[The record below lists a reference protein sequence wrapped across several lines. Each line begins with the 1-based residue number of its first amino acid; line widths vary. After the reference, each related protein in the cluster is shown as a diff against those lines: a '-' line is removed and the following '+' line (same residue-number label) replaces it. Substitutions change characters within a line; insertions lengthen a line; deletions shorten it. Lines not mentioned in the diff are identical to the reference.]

1 MRVTTV
7 AGVCARIARAF
18 VVATA
23 MTLAICVAIA
33 VGATVARAQDNTGVT
48 TAPGGMD
55 SGDGVEPGSSPG
67 DSMNSDMQTSDPSMP
82 PPMAKMHVRSPITG
96 SMMAAPP
103 YGLAPLKIGFF
114 VLADDPEGIGFLTYS
129 WNFGDGTVSSLP
141 PELYIFHTY
150 QNPGT
155 YSCELT
161 ITTVDG
167 RAQTF
172 RQGVVVKA
180 AGD

>member
-1 MRVTTV
+1 MPLRHLAIFLLAVFCLPLAL
-7 AGVCARIARAF
+7 AGVD
-18 VVATA
+18 
-23 MTLAICVAIA
+23 
-33 VGATVARAQDNTGVT
+33 AQ
-48 TAPGGMD
+48 
-55 SGDGVEPGSSPG
+55 
-67 DSMNSDMQTSDPSMP
+67 
-82 PPMAKMHVRSPITG
+82 
-96 SMMAAPP
+96 
-103 YGLAPLKIGFF
+103 
-114 VLADDPEGIGFLTYS
+114 
-129 WNFGDGTVSSLP
+129 TVSSLP

-167 RAQTF
+167 RSQTF

>member
-1 MRVTTV
+1 MRP
-7 AGVCARIARAF
+7 GF
-18 VVATA
+18 TA
-23 MTLAICVAIA
+23 NVSAAIA
-33 VGATVARAQDNTGVT
+33 LCAAIAFGASGVRAQDGS
-48 TAPGGMD
+48 GGAM
-55 SGDGVEPGSSPG
+55 GSPNG
-67 DSMNSDMQTSDPSMP
+67 MNSFNGTDSSNGTAELPPNDPSMP
-82 PPMAKMHVRSPITG
+82 PPMASMHMRQPVSG

-103 YGLAPLKIGFF
+103 YGIAPMRVGFF

-129 WNFGDGTVSSLP
+129 WNFGDGTVSALP

-155 YSCELT
+155 YSCSLT

-167 RAQTF
+167 RSQTF

-180 AGD
+180 PSD

>member
-1 MRVTTV
+1 MRPRT
-7 AGVCARIARAF
+7 AIGLCARIALSF
-18 VVATA
+18 TVATA
-23 MTLAICVAIA
+23 LAVATSA
-33 VGATVARAQDNTGVT
+33 QVARAQDNTGVT

-55 SGDGVEPGSSPG
+55 SGDSVEPGSGSG
-67 DSMNSDMQTSDPSMP
+67 DSMNSDMPASDPSMP
-82 PPMAKMHVRSPITG
+82 PPMAKMHIRSPITG

-155 YSCELT
+155 YSCALT

-167 RAQTF
+167 RSQTF